1 MPAMDERGS
10 RRFPADS
17 CFRLRLSHK
26 SPGAKGRR
34 QLSRSKDFWEGSET
48 NQSPGNGSV
57 WAAADT
63 CDSLAYLRKS
73 LSRMA
78 SCVRRLG
85 LNPYE
90 VGQKSASKIGSS
102 TSLAAV
108 CTILSRTGEM
118 PRLLS
123 FFPERLGISRSRV
136 GSGR

>member
-1 MPAMDERGS
+1 
-10 RRFPADS
+10 
-17 CFRLRLSHK
+17 
-26 SPGAKGRR
+26 
-34 QLSRSKDFWEGSET
+34 
-48 NQSPGNGSV
+48 
-57 WAAADT
+57 
-63 CDSLAYLRKS
+63 
-73 LSRMA
+73 MA